1 MNAISIKSS
10 NRRADGG
17 IQPGGPYGAVTKYN
31 SGAET
36 SSFMPAVSSL
46 RRPPARSFGS
56 GPFLHG
62 MADVR
67 EFATACF
74 VWGCIAATG
83 LALFIAW
90 FVASTLIYFG

>member
-1 MNAISIKSS
+1 MSAISIKSS
-10 NRRADGG
+10 SRVDATG
-17 IQPGGPYGAVTKYN
+17 ISHPPGPHGVTQYH
-31 SGAET
+31 AET